1 MWSFTAIFSKN
12 TLHIGVRQGILVG
25 MHKSKET
32 VYTHTYDSPIGPLYL
47 AVDRRGAVMNVSFVP
62 PRFSE
67 QYILEENKYACGEL
81 ELELDEYFA
90 GTRETFTPALRF
102 EGTAFQE
109 AVWKRLTRIP
119 YGQTWTY
126 GTVAQKIGRRDAAR
140 AVGNA
145 VARNPICLLIP
156 CHRVVPANGG
166 LGSYGVRS
174 LGSETGAEDKRWLL
188 SHEGAIPGVGARREI
203 ETVREVSA

>member
-1 MWSFTAIFSKN
+1 
-12 TLHIGVRQGILVG
+12 

-32 VYTHTYDSPIGPLYL
+32 VYTHTYDSPIGRLYL
-47 AVDRRGAVMNVSFVP
+47 TVDRRGAVMSISFVP
-62 PRFSE
+62 PRFGDE
-67 QYILEENKYACGEL
+67 FILEENKYACGEL

-90 GTRETFTPALRF
+90 GNRESFSPALRF
-102 EGTAFQE
+102 QGTAFQE

-156 CHRVVPANGG
+156 CHRVVPAQGG
-166 LGSYGVRS
+166 LGAYGVRS
-174 LGSETGAEDKRWLL
+174 LGSDTGAEDKRWLL
-188 SHEGAIPGVGARREI
+188 RHEGAVVSGNGVRQLERLGAA
-203 ETVREVSA
+203 SA

>member
-1 MWSFTAIFSKN
+1 MGIS
-12 TLHIGVRQGILVG
+12 QGILVG

-32 VYTHTYDSPIGPLYL
+32 VYSHTYDSPIGRLHL

-62 PRFSE
+62 PRLGKEF
-67 QYILEENKYACGEL
+67 IIEENKYACGEL

-90 GTRETFTPALRF
+90 GDREVFTPALRF
-102 EGTAFQE
+102 QGTSFQE

-156 CHRVVPANGG
+156 CHRVVPAQGG

-174 LGSETGAEDKRWLL
+174 LGAETGAEDKRWLL
-188 SHEGAIPGVGARREI
+188 NHEGALATSASQRQL
-203 ETVREVSA
+203 ETVAVATA